1 MHLSKLGP
9 SREDKTQGKLTYFS
23 GKPKSNSAPMDTNLV
38 NANSYPFPWEL
49 ILSQA
54 SPRKQN
60 ILSLGALNL
69 PFLSLGNK
77 EYFYS
82 HKDGML
88 VHPRVNPSIDPN

>member
-1 MHLSKLGP
+1 
-9 SREDKTQGKLTYFS
+9 
-23 GKPKSNSAPMDTNLV
+23 MDTNLV
-38 NANSYPFPWEL
+38 NANSYPFPWER

-77 EYFYS
+77 ECFYS

-88 VHPRVNPSIDPN
+88 ASPSQS